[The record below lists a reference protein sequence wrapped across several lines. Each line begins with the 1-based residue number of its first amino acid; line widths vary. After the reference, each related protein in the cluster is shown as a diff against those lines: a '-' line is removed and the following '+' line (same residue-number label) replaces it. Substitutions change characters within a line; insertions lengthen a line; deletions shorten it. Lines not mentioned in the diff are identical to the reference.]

1 MNMQQ
6 IVIDNRICNVH
17 AKGKKAPVFIY
28 VNAPS
33 IPVGAKQIAEAFEKI
48 NNKDVVFYR
57 CGTRK
62 TKASGAT
69 QYMIDKFN
77 LSKIIVIGT
86 CAGVDESFELID
98 VFIPNKAVQADCT
111 YLENGDLFKEDF
123 IVDIDLSELDFNYNT
138 CTIGSSDKPMIHK
151 QVCDLMYKNNLT
163 IVDMESAPIAY
174 ICKINNVECI
184 IIKGISD
191 FPGKYDV
198 FDENQ
203 FKEYVVNIPKVINK
217 ILINYLDRII

>member
-1 MNMQQ
+1 MIGVSVAAQKEWKC
-6 IVIDNRICNVH
+6 VLEYYHKDIDKIDKCPY
-17 AKGKKAPVFIY
+17 GEYF
-28 VNAPS
+28 
-33 IPVGAKQIAEAFEKI
+33 FEKI

-86 CAGVDESFELID
+86 CAGVDESFSLLDI
-98 VFIPNKAVQADCT
+98 FIPNKVVQADCT
-111 YLENGDLFKEDF
+111 YLETGDSFKEDF
-123 IVDIDLSELDFNYNT
+123 IVDIDLSKLDFNYNT
-138 CTIGSSDKPMIHK
+138 CILGSSDKPMIHK
-151 QVCDLMYKNNLT
+151 DICDLMLKNNLT
-163 IVDMESAPIAY
+163 IIDMESAPIAY
-174 ICKINNVECI
+174 ICKVNNVKCI

-198 FDENQ
+198 SDANQ
-203 FKEYVVNIPKVINK
+203 FNEYVVNIPKVITK
-217 ILINYLDRII
+217 ILTEYLEKII